1 MDIITGEKL
10 QFICNH
16 YIGKKSEFNKNNY
29 TYNPNLKKEKILIF
43 EDLKKDFNNKSIIFC
58 YTHLLKDI
66 DELIDKL
73 NFMMNDFVLVFHNSD
88 YNFEKQHLKL
98 LELSKLKKIYTQNM
112 NVYNEKIKPLP
123 IGIANSKWHHGN
135 LSVWNEI
142 LSLKIN
148 KSNNIYFSFSI
159 NTNSKIRGDCYNK
172 IVRKKI
178 PFLKSRNYHKYL
190 RILASY
196 KYSICPEGNG
206 IDTHRFWESLYLKV
220 IPICKR
226 NILVEYFSNY
236 FPIFILD
243 DWNDLNFGFLHNKY
257 NDFNWENYQK
267 LNLDYYKKLLT
278 NLNYNADN

>member
-16 YIGKKSEFNKNNY
+16 YLGKKREFEKSNY
-29 TYNPNLKKEKILIF
+29 TYNPNLKKNKILIF
-43 EDLKKDFNNKSIIFC
+43 ENLNENFNNKSIIFC
-58 YTHLLKDI
+58 YTHLLSNL
-66 DELIDKL
+66 DELIKKL
-73 NFMMNDFVLVFHNSD
+73 KFLDNDFILMFHNSD
-88 YNFEKQHLKL
+88 YNFEEEHLKL
-98 LELSKLKKIYTQNM
+98 FQLKKLKKIFTQNI
-112 NVYNEKIKPLP
+112 NVSNQNVIPLP

-135 LSVWNEI
+135 LNTWKEI
-142 LSLKIN
+142 FNLNIN

-159 NTNSKIRGDCYNK
+159 ETNKKVRSDCYNK
-172 IVRKKI
+172 IIRKKI
-178 PFLKSRNYHKYL
+178 PFLKSRSYHKYL

-236 FPIFILD
+236 FPIIILD
-243 DWNDLNFGFLHNKY
+243 DWNDLNFGNLHKKY
-257 NDFNWENYQK
+257 NDFNWDNYKK
-267 LNLDYYKKLLT
+267 LNLDYYRKLIT
-278 NLNYNADN
+278 I